1 MSRRKNNWGTERE
14 IIWVRG
20 EGIFSGRNLP
30 ALVSAV
36 LATYANPAV
45 RYSTKYQ
52 WENEIDW
59 TKKMCKVIETLPN
72 TQIRVHTRK
81 KELNEEQKKHTYK
94 TQTKK

>member
-1 MSRRKNNWGTERE
+1 M
-14 IIWVRG
+14 RG
-20 EGIFSGRNLP
+20 EGIFSGRILP

-45 RYSTKYQ
+45 RWSTKNQ
-52 WENEIDW
+52 WENEKNW

-81 KELNEEQKKHTYK
+81 KRIKWKIKNTHTYK